1 MKESRIWKRKSST
14 WTKNT
19 KTGTKN
25 PEEHMWTGFHN
36 ETSESEVKQLLQESI
51 TEIRMTIENARIE
64 CPAKPITLAFIHF
77 KNDDER
83 NKYVRSANMLRKEL
97 RGRNLIK
104 KECGTS
110 NTAFM

>member
-1 MKESRIWKRKSST
+1 MKTR
-14 WTKNT
+14 
-19 KTGTKN
+19 
-25 PEEHMWTGFHN
+25 FHN
-36 ETSESEVKQLLQESI
+36 ETSESEVIQLLRDSI
-51 TEIRMTIENARIE
+51 TEIRMTIENVRIE
-64 CPAKPITLAFIHF
+64 CTAKPITLACIHL